1 MSTVKEQ
8 TPIVEIPASQG
19 AAPVTPVTVFNPFE
33 KLSAEQLTALAG
45 SFNKQWRDAHGMA
58 IALAQ
63 TEFQISENDATFY
76 AWLQSEAESVLDR
89 NTVASA
95 VKYIGNM
102 LEGVAF
108 PKSTA
113 VSLGLIETKYNE
125 VKVSLRKTIGIR
137 VRDYATGRWQSV
149 TAQGILDKVYAKL
162 SITEKDWMR

>member
-1 MSTVKEQ
+1 MSNVKEQ
-8 TPIVEIPASQG
+8 TPIVEVSASQE
-19 AAPVTPVTVFNPFE
+19 AVQVQPVFNPFE
-33 KLSAEQLTALAG
+33 KLTAEQLTALAG

-63 TEFQISENDATFY
+63 TEFGISENDATFY

-113 VSLGLIETKYNE
+113 VSL
-125 VKVSLRKTIGIR
+125 V
-137 VRDYATGRWQSV
+137 
-149 TAQGILDKVYAKL
+149 
-162 SITEKDWMR
+162 